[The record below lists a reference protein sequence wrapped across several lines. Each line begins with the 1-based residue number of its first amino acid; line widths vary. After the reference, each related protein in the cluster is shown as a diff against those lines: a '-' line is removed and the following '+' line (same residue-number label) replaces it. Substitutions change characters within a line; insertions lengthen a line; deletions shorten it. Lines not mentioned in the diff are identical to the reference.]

1 MTGIEL
7 GAIVIGLAAGYG
19 LVSALAGQRKEQP
32 EDIPSNAEPG
42 VWSQAPRPEEMFPQ
56 DWNVT
61 LCISPQSSDEEIRRA
76 YKSLIGQYHP
86 DKVASLGP
94 ELRELANLKAKQI
107 TAAYREAMRQRGQSA

>member
-1 MTGIEL
+1 VTGIEL
-7 GAIVIGLAAGYG
+7 GAIVIGLAGGYG
-19 LVSALAGQRKEQP
+19 VVSALMGQRKRDAA
-32 EDIPSNAEPG
+32 DIRSNEKPG
-42 VWSQAPRPEEMFPQ
+42 VWSQAHQTAEMFPQ
-56 DWNVT
+56 EWNET

-94 ELRELANLKAKQI
+94 ELRDLASLKAKQI